1 MTHHHHRHEGNTTLT
16 KLVVRESGRP
26 TGVDRP
32 FFLRV
37 PPNSARWYSAPM
49 HPCRYLS
56 LVGLLAGMS
65 GAPAQQPFTLQ
76 QVLSAP
82 YATDLT
88 ASPLGQRFA
97 WAESAQGRH
106 NLWVGGAGEQAK
118 QLTKYN
124 DDDAQDVSGIAWS
137 PDGAS
142 IAFTRGA
149 ETGANGKPANPAHLQ
164 PEPAV
169 QVMLVRVDGS
179 GSPVAIAQGRAPL
192 FAKDGSAVYF
202 LRAGQI
208 WIRHLATS
216 EGAGECSVE
225 RAEDASEAAKRRAAC
240 GEQLVFDRGT
250 DSQLTLSPDGKQLAF
265 VSRRDHDHSFIGLF
279 ALAERKLSFVA
290 PSTGSDFAPAFSRD
304 GKSLAWLRG
313 PYTEAP
319 EFATNRVSATPWS
332 VQVADV
338 ANGVAHTVF
347 APEVN
352 MPGSVLPHTATGD
365 PKVWWTADRRVVFY
379 SEADG
384 WIHLYAANAD
394 GKSAPVLLTPGAFE
408 VEDPA
413 ASADGRELVYA
424 SNQLPTDDPRFATRM
439 ASGKVDTTDTERR
452 HLWRIDFA
460 KASSVPQRVTGGVGI
475 EARPQFSA
483 DGKMLAALV
492 SDAQNPMHPAM
503 IAADGHVAAMRADR
517 PPRDYPAAVLRAP
530 EQVFFL
536 SADKAYKLHG
546 QLFLPRGEADPP
558 ASRREDKQK
567 IGATAQGKH
576 PAILFFHG
584 GPNREMLLGYPS
596 MEYYSNAYAMNEYL
610 ASRGFIVLSVNY
622 RCGIGYGMEFRQCEH
637 AGADGGSEYNDAL
650 GAAAYLRS
658 RPDVDQ
664 QHIGIWGGSYGGY
677 FAALAL
683 ARNSDIFAAGV
694 DFHGVHEWAREDNT
708 ADWMR
713 GSFAERDA
721 IAARAHSSSPMA
733 DVDKWR
739 SPVLL
744 IHGDNDANVAYKQT
758 PMLADAL
765 RVKGVHVEELIFPD
779 EVHEFLLHMDWLR
792 SYEAEAEFFERTL
805 MH

>member
-1 MTHHHHRHEGNTTLT
+1 MGRV
-16 KLVVRESGRP
+16 KLAPLLFVLGACAA
-26 TGVDRP
+26 
-32 FFLRV
+32 
-37 PPNSARWYSAPM
+37 SA
-49 HPCRYLS
+49 
-56 LVGLLAGMS
+56 
-65 GAPAQQPFTLQ
+65 QKPFTPQ

-88 ASPLGQRFA
+88 ASPVGQRFA
-97 WAESAQGRH
+97 WVESAEGRH

-118 QLTKYN
+118 QLTRYM
-124 DDDAQDVSGIAWS
+124 DDDAQDISGLAWA
-137 PDGAS
+137 PDGKTL
-142 IAFTRGA
+142 AFTRGA

-169 QVMLVRVDGS
+169 QVMLVKAEGDGA
-179 GSPVAIAQGRAPL
+179 PVAIAQGRSPL

-208 WIRHLATS
+208 WVRHLTAT
-216 EGAGECSVE
+216 EGAGECSAE
-225 RAEDASEAAKRRAAC
+225 RAEDASEVAKRRAAC

-265 VSRRDHDHSFIGLF
+265 VSRREHDHSFIGLF
-279 ALAERKLSFVA
+279 LLGERKLSFVA

-319 EFATNRVSATPWS
+319 EFAANRVSATPWS

-338 ANGVAHTVF
+338 ASGVAHTVF
-347 APEVN
+347 MPEAN
-352 MPGSVLPHTATGD
+352 KPGSVLPHTATGD
-365 PKVWWTADRRVVFY
+365 PKVWWTADGRVLFY

-384 WIHLYAANAD
+384 WIHLYAARAD
-394 GKSAPVLLTPGAFE
+394 GKGAPVLLTPGAFE
-408 VEDPA
+408 VEDVTV
-413 ASADGRELVYA
+413 STEGRALAYA
-424 SNQLPTDDPRFATRM
+424 SNQLPTDDPQFAARM

-452 HLWRIDFA
+452 HLWRVDLT
-460 KASSVPQRVTGGVGI
+460 KASPGPQRITRGVGI
-475 EARPQFSA
+475 EARPQWSA
-483 DGKMLAALV
+483 DGKALAALV
-492 SDAQNPMHPAM
+492 SNAIYPMHPAT
-503 IAADGHVAAMRADR
+503 ITAKGEVNPMRW
-517 PPRDYPAAVLRAP
+517 PELVPGGYPVFALRAP
-530 EQVFFL
+530 QQVFFL
-536 SADKAYKLHG
+536 SSDKLYKLHG
-546 QLFLPRGEADPP
+546 QIFLPWLRGDASP
-558 ASRREDKQK
+558 ATKNDSNKNGSEIQK
-567 IGATAQGKH
+567 KH

-596 MEYYSNAYAMNEYL
+596 MEYYSNAYAMNQYL

-658 RPDVDQ
+658 RPDVDL
-664 QHIGIWGGSYGGY
+664 QHIGVWGGSYGGY
-677 FAALAL
+677 FTALAL

-694 DFHGVHEWAREDNT
+694 DFHGVHEWVREDNS

-721 IAARAHSSSPMA
+721 IAARAHTSSPMA
-733 DVDKWR
+733 NIDKWR

-758 PMLADAL
+758 PLLADAL
-765 RVKGVHVEELIFPD
+765 RAKGVHVEELIFPD
-779 EVHEFLLHMDWLR
+779 EVHEFLLHKDWLR
-792 SYEAEAEFFERTL
+792 SYEAEADFFERTL
-805 MH
+805 MPPSIAGQHNTLGR